1 MKKLAKIFAV
11 AMVCVLALTA
21 LVACG
26 PNTNYDKAK
35 ENLKKN
41 KYTLTIATKEGD
53 TGFAIAAAAAAPING
68 IKAEDIEAI
77 ISASNSDGEHVYIIW
92 CKSSDA
98 ANTAYDKANEQ
109 KKALKEN
116 LDKMKDQ
123 MKDLD
128 DEDKEFAQKQYDE
141 MKQIYDNYVCGRSG
155 KVVWSGTKEGIKATK

>member
-11 AMVCVLALTA
+11 VMVCVLAVTV

-35 ENLKKN
+35 ANLKKN
-41 KYTLTIATKEGD
+41 KYTVTTATKEGD
-53 TGFAIAAAAAAPING
+53 TGFAIAAVSYASING
-68 IKAEDIEAI
+68 IKVEDIEAVL
-77 ISASNSDGEHVYIIW
+77 SATNSDGEYVTIIW

-98 ANTAYDKANEQ
+98 ANTVFGKCDEQ

-116 LDKMKDQ
+116 LDQMKDQ

-128 DEDKEFAQKQYDE
+128 GEDKEFAQKTYDQ
-141 MKQIYDNYVCGRSG
+141 MKKAYDNYACGHSG
-155 KVVWSGTKEGIKATK
+155 KVAWYGTKGGIKATK